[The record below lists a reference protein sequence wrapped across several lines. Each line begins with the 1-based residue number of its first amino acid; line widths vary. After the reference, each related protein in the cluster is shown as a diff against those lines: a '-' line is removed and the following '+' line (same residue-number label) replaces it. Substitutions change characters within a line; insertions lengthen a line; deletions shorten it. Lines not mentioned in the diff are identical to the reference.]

1 MLAHY
6 RPPLDHQSAVLK
18 QRADSGVHIAL
29 VIGDTSS
36 CIAAA
41 EVKDANNNGTNAALD
56 DGAAARI
63 KREA

>member
-29 VIGDTSS
+29 VIGDHLLMPTASLIGGS
-36 CIAAA
+36 RIS
-41 EVKDANNNGTNAALD
+41 ALH
-56 DGAAARI
+56 I
-63 KREA
+63 